1 MRKFLSLIVVMLL
14 AFNVKAQFVTITEA
28 SDFTFSDNGKEK
40 TLFEVLD
47 NGQHALLYFLNY
59 QSTSDATTSLMNGVY
74 DGLGENQNDVYMI
87 GLDAANESVL
97 LNQWAFNYEV
107 EYPLVAKDK
116 AYHIA
121 QTYGGTSGVMSPTLV
136 LIAPNHDIVLK
147 EIWPITSADQ
157 VVGIINDNLVTGD
170 DNTGNEGGDDNTG
183 NEGGDDNTG
192 NEGGDDNTGNE
203 AGDDNTGNEGGDDED
218 DNIEIPT
225 GPAAPNVVA
234 TTTETTV
241 TLTWEA
247 VEGATSYNIYTPNS
261 FSYNVYGVTETTYT
275 FEGLTASTEYCFE
288 VSAVYPTDE
297 SNAFKVCATT
307 KAPGEDEGGDDNTGE
322 DGGDDNTGEEG
333 GDDNTGNEGGDD
345 NEEPVKPEIPNVV
358 ATTTETT
365 VTLTWDAIEGAT
377 SYNIYTPKSFDSNV
391 LGLEDTTY
399 TFEGLTP
406 GKKYCF
412 EVSAVYP
419 TDESDAFEVC
429 ATTKTE
435 GEDDGEEPEYP
446 EPTTVPDAPV
456 INVYAENSG
465 LIVIEWEAVETAM
478 FYYVYHKGKLVGDGQ
493 VMGTEVE
500 IKVYP
505 ETEYC
510 FTVTAV
516 NTVGESEH
524 SNEACATTPAEGE
537 DPINPDGN
545 IEVAENNFNIYPN
558 PVNDRLYIETESE
571 IEEVVVYDVYGRVQN
586 LRNSETQK
594 LRNSIDVTDLNS
606 GIYFVKVVTEN
617 GEVVKRF
624 VKK

>member
-1 MRKFLSLIVVMLL
+1 MKKFLSLIVVLML
-14 AFNVKAQFVTITEA
+14 AFNVKAQFVTITKA
-28 SDFTFSDNGKEK
+28 SDFTFSDNGTEK

-47 NGQHALLYFLNY
+47 GGQHALLYFLNY
-59 QSTSDATTSLMNGVY
+59 QSTSDATTSLINGVY
-74 DGLGENQNDVYMI
+74 NGLGKNQNDVYMI

-97 LNQWAFNYEV
+97 LNQWAFDYEV

-116 AYHIA
+116 AYYIS
-121 QTYGGTSGVMSPTLV
+121 QTYGGQWGVMSPTLV

-147 EIWPITSADQ
+147 EIWPINSIEQ
-157 VVGIINDNLVTGD
+157 VVGIINENLVTDD

-183 NEGGDDNTG
+183 NEGGDD
-192 NEGGDDNTGNE
+192 
-203 AGDDNTGNEGGDDED
+203 ED
-218 DNIEIPT
+218 DNIEIT

-241 TLTWEA
+241 TLTWDA
-247 VEGATSYNIYTPNS
+247 IEGATEYNIYTPDS
-261 FSYNVYGVTETTYT
+261 FTSNVYGITETTYT
-275 FEGLTASTEYCFE
+275 FEDLTASTEYCFE

-297 SNAFKVCATT
+297 SNAVEVCATT
-307 KAPGEDEGGDDNTGE
+307 KAPGEDEGGDDNTGNE
-322 DGGDDNTGEEG
+322 GGDDNTGEGGGDDNTGDEG

-345 NEEPVKPEIPNVV
+345 NTGEEGGDDNEEQLKPEIPNVV

-377 SYNIYTPKSFDSNV
+377 SYNIYTPKSFDSHV

-399 TFEGLTP
+399 TFEGLTA

-419 TDESDAFEVC
+419 TDESDVVEVC

-435 GEDDGEEPEYP
+435 GEDDGEDPEYP
-446 EPTTVPDAPV
+446 EPTTVPSAPV

-465 LIVIEWEAVETAM
+465 LIVVEWEAVETAM

-493 VMGTEVE
+493 VLGTEVE

-516 NTVGESEH
+516 NTVGESEP

-537 DPINPDGN
+537 DPENPDGN
-545 IEVAENNFNIYPN
+545 VEVAENDFVIYPN
-558 PVNDRLYIETESE
+558 PVNDRLYIETQTLTQTLT
-571 IEEVVVYDVYGRVQN
+571 IEVYDIFGRQQDLSAISGQQSVIN
-586 LRNSETQK
+586 VAN
-594 LRNSIDVTDLNS
+594 LNS
-606 GIYFVKVVTEN
+606 GVYFVKVVTSE
-617 GEVVKRF
+617 GEIVKRF

>member
-1 MRKFLSLIVVMLL
+1 MKKFLSLIVVLML
-14 AFNVKAQFVTITEA
+14 AFNVKAQFVTITKA
-28 SDFTFSDNGKEK
+28 SDFTFSDNGTEK

-47 NGQHALLYFLNY
+47 GGQHALLYFLNY
-59 QSTSDATTSLMNGVY
+59 QSTSDATTSLINGVY
-74 DGLGENQNDVYMI
+74 NGLGKNQNDVYMI

-97 LNQWAFNYEV
+97 LNQWAFDYEV

-121 QTYGGTSGVMSPTLV
+121 QTYGGTFGVMSPTLV

-147 EIWPITSADQ
+147 EIWPINSIEQ
-157 VVGIINDNLVTGD
+157 VVGIINENLVTDD
-170 DNTGNEGGDDNTG
+170 DNTGNEGGDDNIG
-183 NEGGDDNTG
+183 NEG
-192 NEGGDDNTGNE
+192 
-203 AGDDNTGNEGGDDED
+203 GDDNTGNEGGDDED
-218 DNIEIPT
+218 DNIEIPV

-241 TLTWEA
+241 TLTWNA
-247 VEGATSYNIYTPNS
+247 VEGATEYNIYTPDS
-261 FSYNVYGVTETTYT
+261 FTSNVYGITETTYT

-307 KAPGEDEGGDDNTGE
+307 KTPGEDEGGDDNI
-322 DGGDDNTGEEG
+322 GDEG

-345 NEEPVKPEIPNVV
+345 NTGNEGGDDNTGNEGGDDNTGEEGGDDNEEQLKPEIPNVV

-399 TFEGLTP
+399 TFEGLTA

-419 TDESDAFEVC
+419 TDESDVVEVC

-435 GEDDGEEPEYP
+435 GEDDGEDPEYP
-446 EPTTVPDAPV
+446 EPTTVPSAPV

-465 LIVIEWEAVETAM
+465 LIVVEWEAVETAM

-493 VMGTEVE
+493 VLGTEVE

-537 DPINPDGN
+537 DPENPDGN
-545 IEVAENNFNIYPN
+545 VEVAENDFVIYPN
-558 PVNDRLYIETESE
+558 PVNDRLYIETQTLTQTLT
-571 IEEVVVYDVYGRVQN
+571 IEVYDIFGRQQDLSAISGQQSVIN
-586 LRNSETQK
+586 VAN
-594 LRNSIDVTDLNS
+594 LNS

>member
-1 MRKFLSLIVVMLL
+1 MKKFLSLIVVMML
-14 AFNVKAQFVTITEA
+14 AFNVKAQGLAITEA
-28 SDFTFSDNGKEK
+28 ADFTFSDNGTEK

-47 NGQHALLYFLNY
+47 NGQHALLYFFNY
-59 QSTSDATTSLMNGVY
+59 QSEVSEEKAPIINGVY
-74 DGLGENQNDVYMI
+74 NSLGMNQEDVYLI
-87 GLDAANESVL
+87 GLDPANESIL
-97 LNQWAFNYEV
+97 LNSWAV
-107 EYPLVAKDK
+107 ITDVKYPLVAKDK
-116 AYHIA
+116 AYYIS
-121 QTYGGTSGVMSPTLV
+121 QTYGGQWGVMMPALV
-136 LIAPNHDIVLK
+136 LIAPNHDIILE

-157 VVGIINDNLVTGD
+157 VVGIINENLVTDD
-170 DNTGNEGGDDNTG
+170 DNTGNEGGDDNIG
-183 NEGGDDNTG
+183 NEG
-192 NEGGDDNTGNE
+192 
-203 AGDDNTGNEGGDDED
+203 GDDNTGNEGGDDED
-218 DNIEIPT
+218 DNIEIPV

-241 TLTWEA
+241 TLTWNA
-247 VEGATSYNIYTPNS
+247 VEGATEYNIYTPDS
-261 FSYNVYGVTETTYT
+261 FTSNVYGITETTYT

-307 KAPGEDEGGDDNTGE
+307 KAPGEDEGGDDNTGNE
-322 DGGDDNTGEEG
+322 GGDDNTGEEG
-333 GDDNTGNEGGDD
+333 GDDN
-345 NEEPVKPEIPNVV
+345 EEQLKPEIPNVV

-377 SYNIYTPKSFDSNV
+377 SYNIYTPKSFDSHV

-399 TFEGLTP
+399 TFEGLTA

-412 EVSAVYP
+412 EVSAVYL
-419 TDESDAFEVC
+419 TDESDVVEVC

-435 GEDDGEEPEYP
+435 GEDDGEDPEYP
-446 EPTTVPDAPV
+446 EPTTVPSAPV

-465 LIVIEWEAVETAM
+465 LIVVEWEAVETAM

-493 VMGTEVE
+493 VLGTEVE

-516 NTVGESEH
+516 NTLGESEH

-537 DPINPDGN
+537 DPENPDGN
-545 IEVAENNFNIYPN
+545 VEVAENDFVIYPN
-558 PVNDRLYIETESE
+558 PVNDRLYIETQTLTQTLT
-571 IEEVVVYDVYGRVQN
+571 IEVYDIFGRQQDLSAISGQQSVIN
-586 LRNSETQK
+586 VAN
-594 LRNSIDVTDLNS
+594 LNS
-606 GIYFVKVVTEN
+606 GVYFVKVVTSE
-617 GEVVKRF
+617 GEIVKRF